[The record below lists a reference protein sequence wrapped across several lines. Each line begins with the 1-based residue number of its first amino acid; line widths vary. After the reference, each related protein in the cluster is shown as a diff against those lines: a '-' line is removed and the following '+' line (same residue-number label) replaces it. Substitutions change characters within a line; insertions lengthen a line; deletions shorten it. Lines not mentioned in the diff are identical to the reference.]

1 MSKRTSAASKVASV
15 RFEKLGKLYHF
26 SCGHLPDLQVGDY
39 VIVTTSRGREMAHV
53 ATILEEAEP
62 PSDRTWK
69 PVERRATPQELV
81 LRRMWQ
87 KRELEALISCRA
99 KAAELG
105 LRGLKIAR
113 ATYSF
118 DGSHLTFHCMSDG
131 DEKIDLKSLR
141 KQVQR
146 MHRNSRVDFRT
157 VGPRDLA
164 KIMSGM
170 GACGMMERCCSRFL
184 TEFSPISIK
193 MAKAQGVS
201 LNPQEITGMCGRL
214 RCCLIYEFEAY
225 AEARKHLPK
234 LKKRVVTPKGEGRV
248 VDVLAMRES
257 VVVQL
262 EEGRRVE
269 FHKDEIEPHKELKA
283 LKEKAKG
290 GRDIQEGGPKAS
302 KPDKS
307 HRAKGTKRKR
317 KR

>member
-1 MSKRTSAASKVASV
+1 MSKHTSAASKVASV

-26 SCGHLPDLQVGDY
+26 SCGHLQDLQVGDY
-39 VIVTTSRGREMAHV
+39 VIVTTSRGREMAQV

-69 PVERRATPQELV
+69 PVERKATPQELV

-87 KRELEALISCRA
+87 KRELKVLISCRA

-118 DGSHLTFHCMSDG
+118 DGSHLTFYCMSDG
-131 DEKIDLKSLR
+131 DEKIDLKGLR

-234 LKKRVVTPKGEGRV
+234 LKKRVVTPMGEGRV
-248 VDVLAMRES
+248 VDVLAMRQS

-269 FHKDEIEPHKELKA
+269 FHKDEIEPQKELKA
-283 LKEKAKG
+283 LKEKAKR
-290 GRDIQEGGPKAS
+290 GRDNQKDGPKAG
-302 KPDKS
+302 KPGKS
-307 HRAKGTKRKR
+307 QRAKGTKRKR